1 MFYTFMLHNGK
12 CFSLYLVCIVFERN
26 CKSCCV
32 CCNDTACH
40 ISAGNLLAPMDTNK
54 VVLLLDAILSLLL
67 GRPWLLLLAAV
78 LLLLLSS
85 LAAVLLLLLSLLAAV
100 LLLLLSLA
108 AVLLFC
114 CVVVTVVVVGCCV
127 VVTVV
132 VVGCC
137 VVVTVV
143 VVGCCVVATVVV
155 VGCNVVVVAVVVGT
169 QFCSSLGQV
178 HVRFPSHSS
187 AQTPGGKSQTM

>member
-85 LAAVLLLLLSLLAAV
+85 LAAVLLLLLSSLAAV
-100 LLLLLSLA
+100 LLLLLSSLA
-108 AVLLFC
+108 AMLLLL
-114 CVVVTVVVVGCCV
+114 
-127 VVTVV
+127 
-132 VVGCC
+132 
-137 VVVTVV
+137 
-143 VVGCCVVATVVV
+143 
-155 VGCNVVVVAVVVGT
+155 
-169 QFCSSLGQV
+169 QSSWE
-178 HVRFPSHSS
+178 HSS
-187 AQTPGGKSQTM
+187 VHHWAKCMFDFRRTVPRRLPVGSHKPCE

>member
-100 LLLLLSLA
+100 LLLLLSSLA
-108 AVLLFC
+108 AVLLLLL
-114 CVVVTVVVVGCCV
+114 
-127 VVTVV
+127 
-132 VVGCC
+132 
-137 VVVTVV
+137 
-143 VVGCCVVATVVV
+143 
-155 VGCNVVVVAVVVGT
+155 
-169 QFCSSLGQV
+169 SSLAAV
-178 HVRFPSHSS
+178 LLLLLSSLAAVLLLLLSSLAAMLLLLLSSLEHSS
-187 AQTPGGKSQTM
+187 VHHWAKCMFDFRRTVPRRLPVGSHKPCE